1 MPLEGR
7 ADFRSDTAFERFQR
21 STATERVPKQ
31 AQPLAQTVAPGFA
44 RTARAVRPGRVET
57 KEKPRQRE
65 RVPGGG
71 LRRPRDAPNQG
82 TEPSPPIDTLLLG
95 EACVQQTRAQRQSR
109 AGLVLLRFRFRFRFR
124 IRIRIRDAS
133 FVSGFLLL
141 RLRLDL
147 DPSPAP
153 PARGR
158 RRASLRRARRGV
170 VRVQALA
177 LCLLEAGEERRPGGL
192 ERGAR
197 RRRAEQLDE
206 PRPERGEPEPGRAK
220 RAQRHR
226 LGPLRL
232 ERVALA
238 KSRDARDGHLRGLG
252 VLHHAAPR
260 RVGGVARVDVQP
272 QTQSRAETVWRGAR
286 RGAAADEPSVP
297 LEPALADRGAH
308 LAQERE
314 RRDARVSR
322 RRL

>member
-1 MPLEGR
+1 MRQTPTSETPDRHRRQIALVRAHVPLEGR
-7 ADFRSDTAFERFQR
+7 ADFRSDTSFERFQR

-95 EACVQQTRAQRQSR
+95 EAGVQQTRAQRQSR

-124 IRIRIRDAS
+124 FRIRIRDAS

-197 RRRAEQLDE
+197 A
-206 PRPERGEPEPGRAK
+206 
-220 RAQRHR
+220 
-226 LGPLRL
+226 
-232 ERVALA
+232 
-238 KSRDARDGHLRGLG
+238 
-252 VLHHAAPR
+252 AAPSSLTSPGQSVASRSLVAPARTAPPARPTPARTR
-260 RVGGVARVDVQP
+260 R
-272 QTQSRAETVWRGAR
+272 SRKIA
-286 RGAAADEPSVP
+286 
-297 LEPALADRGAH
+297 
-308 LAQERE
+308 
-314 RRDARVSR
+314 
-322 RRL
+322 